1 MLEWGMDAV
10 TMKLFLS
17 KNESNKNNILSD
29 FLKLSVYMY
38 KMADS
43 NERSI
48 EASNFVY
55 SIVSPKYS
63 ITKSKV
69 VEGSITIGV
78 ALLVVVS

>member
-10 TMKLFLS
+10 TLKLFLS
-17 KNESNKNNILSD
+17 KQETNKNNVLSD
-29 FLKLSVYMY
+29 FLKLATYVY

-48 EASNFVY
+48 EASNFIY
-55 SIVSPKYS
+55 TIVSPKYS
-63 ITKSKV
+63 VTKSKF
-69 VEGSITIGV
+69 VEGSITLGV

>member
-1 MLEWGMDAV
+1 
-10 TMKLFLS
+10 
-17 KNESNKNNILSD
+17 
-29 FLKLSVYMY
+29 
-38 KMADS
+38 MADS

-63 ITKSKV
+63 ITKSKF

-78 ALLVVVS
+78 ALLVVVI